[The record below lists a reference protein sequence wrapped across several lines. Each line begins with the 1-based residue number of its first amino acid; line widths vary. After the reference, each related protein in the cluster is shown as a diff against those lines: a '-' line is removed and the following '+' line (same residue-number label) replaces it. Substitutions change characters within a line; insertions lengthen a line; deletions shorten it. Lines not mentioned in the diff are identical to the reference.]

1 MMLVAYDFST
11 FGLGWGVALHNGNG
25 IIDFLLFF
33 FPYIRGWTLPTT
45 EMHGIGVPDIKRAL
59 EISLLHSYYALFSS
73 TTLLRLH
80 RWRFCHAT
88 RKSKLGKLRVT
99 RGSPVF

>member
-33 FPYIRGWTLPTT
+33 
-45 EMHGIGVPDIKRAL
+45 
-59 EISLLHSYYALFSS
+59 SLHPRMDVAYD
-73 TTLLRLH
+73 
-80 RWRFCHAT
+80 
-88 RKSKLGKLRVT
+88 
-99 RGSPVF
+99 